1 MIDGKM
7 DVQQLRGVQ
16 GSEPNHTHISF
27 KNIIVC
33 KCLFKKKI
41 LIRLWLHDQVS
52 CIMKGVLY
60 SIVLLFEIW
69 QLYVVC
75 SLAKVNYYDA
85 TSSNMF
91 PKSTRITVEFGINT
105 QDLQALFPFS
115 FQSVFDKIT

>member
-1 MIDGKM
+1 
-7 DVQQLRGVQ
+7 
-16 GSEPNHTHISF
+16 
-27 KNIIVC
+27 
-33 KCLFKKKI
+33 
-41 LIRLWLHDQVS
+41 
-52 CIMKGVLY
+52 MKGVLY